1 MSRTGVFYVVK
12 AMEMAA
18 TGKAAADAPRVPA
31 RRAVVRK
38 APAAARAD
46 GGARSLGRRVLTAV
60 RRGMGGAPG
69 RPGRSRPGLGG
80 AAQPD

>member
-18 TGKAAADAPRVPA
+18 MGKAAAGAPRVPA
-31 RRAVVRK
+31 RRAVARE
-38 APAAARAD
+38 APAADRAD
-46 GGARSLGRRVLTAV
+46 GGARSRWRRVLAAV
-60 RRGMGGAPG
+60 RRGMGSAPG
-69 RPGRSRPGLGG
+69 RSGRSRRRLGG